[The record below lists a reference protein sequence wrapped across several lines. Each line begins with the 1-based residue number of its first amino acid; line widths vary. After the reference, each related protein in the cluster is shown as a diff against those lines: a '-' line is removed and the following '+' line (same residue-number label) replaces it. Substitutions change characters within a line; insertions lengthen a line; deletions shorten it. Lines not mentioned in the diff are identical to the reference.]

1 MRRRRG
7 LTTPQVHAPSD
18 VTRWVFACRADGHS
32 FYQSAFSQSDTI
44 GPTGEFSAG
53 KLPAKLWCQHSQCTP
68 KPECALAVIFRQLA
82 SENCVLL
89 KRRPTRA
96 IGHSHPQRLGAK
108 VATEDR
114 SRFRGDMLGRI
125 AACHAHRRNAPRPS
139 WRDANPVCSYRLDCN
154 PRMRSMNLS
163 FLDAGIDVLFAP
175 IGILLPPDRQLK
187 HPCTLSFRQ

>member
-1 MRRRRG
+1 
-7 LTTPQVHAPSD
+7 
-18 VTRWVFACRADGHS
+18 VFACRADGHS

-96 IGHSHPQRLGAK
+96 IGHSHPQGSARRSPLKIEVGFAATCWEELRHATRTAEMRRALLGETQIRCA
-108 VATEDR
+108 V
-114 SRFRGDMLGRI
+114 
-125 AACHAHRRNAPRPS
+125 
-139 WRDANPVCSYRLDCN
+139 
-154 PRMRSMNLS
+154 
-163 FLDAGIDVLFAP
+163 ID
-175 IGILLPPDRQLK
+175 
-187 HPCTLSFRQ
+187 